1 MKKRILTVLLALALV
16 LCFLPEVVVPAFAEG
31 TKTETTQSKKAPKPK
46 EITVSGP
53 KKITVGKKVSLV
65 AEITPKKADQAVA
78 WSSSNSS
85 IASVSSKGVLKGKKP
100 GEVTVTATSKKNK
113 KLHASIKVVI
123 LPKVKTKTIKITNAP
138 KKLDLSKKKT
148 ATLKIEVTPKGAS
161 NSVTWKS
168 SNPAVAKVSSKGVV
182 KAVSPGTVTITAK
195 AKDGSKKK
203 ATVKIKVV
211 DTGKK
216 TTPTPAPTATPTAK
230 PTATPTATPTAKP
243 TATPTP
249 TPSPTPESKKLT
261 GDIQRLYGL
270 TFKEA
275 IELPDDSMETSDDGA
290 SYYNDY
296 FYFYDPA
303 GLGKVTAIE
312 IISGTKY
319 TIEGLKIGMSRSEA
333 ETKMQSAGW
342 SVVDEGTDSGTDY
355 VGFDSS
361 NKDYTVFIEGTGN
374 TVKKIRLIEQ
384 NSWGNG

>member
-16 LCFLPEVVVPAFAEG
+16 LCLLPEAAVPAFAEG
-31 TKTETTQSKKAPKPK
+31 NQTETTQEGKAAPKPK

-78 WSSSNSS
+78 WSSSDKS
-85 IASVSSKGVLKGKKP
+85 IATVSSKGVLKGIKAGK
-100 GEVTVTATSKKNK
+100 VTITARSRTNK
-113 KLHASIKVVI
+113 KVKASIKVVV
-123 LPKVKTKTIKITNAP
+123 LPQVKKIRITNAP
-138 KKLDLSKKKT
+138 KKLDLSGKKS
-148 ATLKIEVTPKGAS
+148 ATLKVEVSPKEAS
-161 NSVTWKS
+161 SSVTWKS

-216 TTPTPAPTATPTAK
+216 TTPTPAPTATPTSKPTATPTAK
-230 PTATPTATPTAKP
+230 PTATPTATPTSKP

-275 IELPDDSMETSDDGA
+275 IELPRFDG
-290 SYYNDY
+290 D
-296 FYFYDPA
+296 
-303 GLGKVTAIE
+303 I
-312 IISGTKY
+312 
-319 TIEGLKIGMSRSEA
+319 
-333 ETKMQSAGW
+333 
-342 SVVDEGTDSGTDY
+342 
-355 VGFDSS
+355 
-361 NKDYTVFIEGTGN
+361 
-374 TVKKIRLIEQ
+374 
-384 NSWGNG
+384 